1 MKVGIVQMNSQRDK
15 SENLAQAERLITTLM
30 ARDEPDL
37 VVLPEYFASIGG
49 DREFIRSTG
58 EAFPEGQGYRQISR
72 LAREFETTIHCGS
85 MVESADGAYYNTSV
99 VFGPDGLE
107 LARYRKMHLFDIDSP
122 DGTAYR
128 ESETIARGED
138 IVTFNVGAVTVGC
151 AICYDI
157 RFPELFR
164 ALRDRGADVI
174 VVPAAF
180 ALMTGKDH
188 WEVLLRARAIE
199 TQTYVVAPGQT
210 LSHDDGKFWC
220 WGHSMIVD
228 PWGHV
233 VAQCSDGVGTACA
246 TLDLD
251 LILNVRERIPVAA
264 HHVLGA
270 LS

>member
-1 MKVGIVQMNSQRDK
+1 VKVGVVQMNSQRDK
-15 SENLAQAERLITTLM
+15 VENLAQAERLITTLI

-37 VVLPEYFASIGG
+37 IALPEYFASIGG
-49 DREFIRSTG
+49 DRDFIRSTG
-58 EAFPEGQGYRQISR
+58 EAFPEGPGYRLIAR

-85 MVESADGAYYNTSV
+85 MVEKAADGYYNTSV
-99 VFGPDGLE
+99 VFGPDGRE
-107 LARYRKMHLFDIDSP
+107 IARYRKMHLFDIDSP

-128 ESETIARGED
+128 ESETIRRGSD
-138 IVTFNVGAVTVGC
+138 IVTFKVGDVTIGC

-174 VVPAAF
+174 LVPAAF

-188 WEVLLRARAIE
+188 WEVLVRARAIE

-233 VAQCSDGVGTACA
+233 VARCSDGVGTTCA

-251 LILNVRERIPVAA
+251 LVAGARARIPVAA
-264 HHVLGA
+264 HHVLQGV
-270 LS
+270 S

>member
-1 MKVGIVQMNSQRDK
+1 MKVGVVQMNSQRDK
-15 SENLAQAERLITTLM
+15 AGNLAQAERLITTLM

-49 DREFIRSTG
+49 DRDFIRSTG
-58 EAFPEGQGYRQISR
+58 EMFPDGQSYRLIAR

-85 MVESADGAYYNTSV
+85 MVEKAGDAYYNTSV
-99 VFGPDGLE
+99 VFGPDGQE

-128 ESETIARGED
+128 ESDTIAPGGS
-138 IVTFNVGAVTVGC
+138 IVTFKVGTVIVGC
-151 AICYDI
+151 AICYDL

-188 WEVLLRARAIE
+188 WEVLVRARAIE
-199 TQTYVVAPGQT
+199 TQTYIVAPGQT

-220 WGHSMIVD
+220 WGHSMIAD

-233 VAQCSDGVGTACA
+233 VARCSDGIGSACA

-251 LILNVRERIPVAA
+251 LISRVRQRIPVAA
-264 HHVLGA
+264 HHVMRGT
-270 LS
+270 S